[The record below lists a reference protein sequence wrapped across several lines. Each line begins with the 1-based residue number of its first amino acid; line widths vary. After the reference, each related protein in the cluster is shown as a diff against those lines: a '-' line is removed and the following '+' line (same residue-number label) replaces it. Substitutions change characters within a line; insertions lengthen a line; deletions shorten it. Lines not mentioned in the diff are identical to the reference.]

1 MKDWKNDLSITCR
14 VNENLMQR
22 INDNKARIKNKYS
35 TINNFY
41 KIAIEKEFCEFVN
54 TPYDKDVELL
64 NLKKELKQIKKDIA
78 EILKEKF
85 DLHYYS
91 QQIKYAV
98 DNVLAAVKLINNNQT
113 NKSNDDSDTE
123 YY

>member
-1 MKDWKNDLSITCR
+1 MKDLKNDLSITCR

-64 NLKKELKQIKKDIA
+64 NLKKRIKA
-78 EILKEKF
+78 
-85 DLHYYS
+85 
-91 QQIKYAV
+91 
-98 DNVLAAVKLINNNQT
+98 NQKRYCWNFKRKIWSSLLQST
-113 NKSNDDSDTE
+113 N
-123 YY
+123 